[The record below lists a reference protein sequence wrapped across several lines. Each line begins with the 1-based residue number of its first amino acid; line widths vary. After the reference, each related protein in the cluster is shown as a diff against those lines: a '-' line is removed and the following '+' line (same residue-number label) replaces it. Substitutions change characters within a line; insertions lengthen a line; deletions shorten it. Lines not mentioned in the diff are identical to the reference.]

1 MLTGCLF
8 SRKAGEFET
17 DSRTSATL
25 WRCCVSF
32 REAST
37 SQRDDMSPYSNRDM
51 YPLPCLSI
59 ACSKCEPYA
68 IDITELGGQGG
79 ER

>member
-8 SRKAGEFET
+8 SRKAGQFET
-17 DSRTSATL
+17 DSKTSTL
-25 WRCCVSF
+25 WKCFISF
-32 REAST
+32 RGVSA
-37 SQRDDMSPYSNRDM
+37 SQRDVMTRYSNRDM
-51 YPLPCLSI
+51 YLLRYLSI
-59 ACSKCEPYA
+59 ACSKGEPYA